1 MYRKCFGLCESVK
14 VKKKYKN
21 ILSGLEPVCRAAD
34 GLSDKYTSPLDDL
47 VVSVF
52 APCAYMYAAWI
63 VRQAQYCGINRL
75 YFFARD
81 GYSIKQAV
89 DVILKKENIPIET
102 SYFYCSRHSLRMAA
116 YRFFDNS
123 AYDRLF
129 AESYML
135 SAFNLLTR
143 AEFDDNERSLIYQ
156 SIGFDPLTEHEPM
169 NRGSFR
175 EFCDSLRGSELFR
188 KMLKEKSDAAYDN
201 AVGYFKQE
209 GMGEYEKF
217 GVVDLGW
224 TGSMQHTLKR
234 LLESC
239 GIHNEISG
247 FYFGMLETPPK
258 SENSSFFPWLF
269 DSGDIFTKAWF
280 SQNIL
285 ECIYS
290 APHGTT
296 WGYER
301 AEGIFSPK
309 LFKSENN
316 AEIILRISRI
326 ISEFAENVSDF
337 EYNNDCRKTALLLLK
352 RLMLTPDKD
361 EAEALDKFFF
371 CDDINEKYHQR
382 LASCGKEAFFSA
394 ILHKHDM
401 NAKPYWFYGAVRKSG
416 VRFAGFFSLL
426 YFLSCIGRNF
436 INQFIRKRGN

>member
-1 MYRKCFGLCESVK
+1 M
-14 VKKKYKN
+14 KKKYLS
-21 ILSGLEPVCRAAD
+21 ILSRHDPICSAAA
-34 GLSDKYTSPLDDL
+34 GLSEKYASPLDSL
-47 VVSVF
+47 IISVC
-52 APCAYMYAAWI
+52 APCAYFYGSWI
-63 VRQAQYCGINRL
+63 VRQAISCGINRL

-89 DVILKKENIPIET
+89 DIILKKESIPIET

-143 AEFDDNERSLIYQ
+143 AEFDDNERCLVYK
-156 SIGFDPLTEHEPM
+156 SIGFAPSSEHEPM
-169 NRGSFR
+169 NRSLFK
-175 EFCDSLRGSELFR
+175 EFCNKLKASELFR
-188 KMLKEKSDAAYDN
+188 KMLKEKSDAAYEN

-209 GMGEYEKF
+209 GMDAHRKF

-239 GIHNEISG
+239 GIHNDILG
-247 FYFGMLETPPK
+247 LYFGMLENPPIA
-258 SENSSFFPWLF
+258 SGSQFIPWLF
-269 DSGDIFTKAWF
+269 DSGDVITKAWF

-285 ECIYS
+285 ECIFS

-296 WGYER
+296 SGYER
-301 AEGIFSPK
+301 AEGVFSPV
-309 LFKSENN
+309 LFENENN
-316 AEIILRISRI
+316 AEMIEHISGI
-326 ISEFAENVSDF
+326 ISDFAENVSDF
-337 EYNNDCRKTALLLLK
+337 EYSDDCRKTALLLLK

-361 EAEALDKFFF
+361 EAEALDEFFF
-371 CDDINEKYHQR
+371 CDDISEKYHNR
-382 LASCGKEAFFSA
+382 LASGNKKAFVSA
-394 ILHKHDM
+394 ILHRHDM

-416 VRFAGFFSLL
+416 VSSAGLLSLL
-426 YFLSCIGRNF
+426 YFLSELGRNF
-436 INQFIRKRGN
+436 INHFIRKRGN